1 MSGTERLL
9 RARYCPETLPVETP
23 VEESRT
29 AWTVVMKA
37 ADHGESHVF
46 DACNEHN
53 KANGRLPFQSFI
65 LPADV
70 PGVGSKGDWVLKRS
84 QDLRENQ

>member
-23 VEESRT
+23 VEKSRT
-29 AWTVVMKA
+29 TWTVVMKA
-37 ADHGESHVF
+37 ADHGASYVF

-53 KANGRLPFQSFI
+53 KANSRLPFQSFI
-65 LPADV
+65 LPANL
-70 PGVGSKGDWVLKRS
+70 PGVGGKGDWAIKQES
-84 QDLRENQ
+84 DQ